1 MDRQRIYVFLTFT
14 VLVTTI
20 FGWFRL
26 NSLCIILLAAYK
38 LWENGPLTAVKKA
51 FSNKYVWAYLV
62 FFLVETA
69 GLLHTHN
76 AKAGSDTVSKDA
88 TLVAIAFIICAGN
101 FIDTRG
107 YRQLMTGYC
116 LALAAASL
124 YCLSV
129 AARHYLYDGDISVFF
144 YHPLTSPISQNAV
157 FYSVYVLFGALYLLS
172 PGGGLILP
180 DGLVRKRRLIQLL
193 LIVFF
198 TGVIIL
204 LSSKLILVILLIVVA
219 IALTEHYSMGR
230 RPRVVVGLGVS
241 LLLVVGVVTFTNNP
255 VKARFSELLT
265 ADLDMIK
272 SEHFFPGTAFNYLQI
287 RVLECHFAV
296 EILNEQHAWLFG
308 VSPGDSQD
316 LLDAKYI
323 AANMYIGDT
332 AEGPHRKIRGFIGYN
347 FHNQYVETLVRDGIP
362 GLAALLFIFWLL
374 AGIARRWM
382 TRPAIFTVLTLVVF
396 FIPEAPLTM
405 QSGIFLF
412 CFFPLLLLHSPKQP
426 G

>member
-1 MDRQRIYVFLTFT
+1 MGRQRIYVYLSFA
-14 VLVTTI
+14 VVATTI

-26 NSLCIILLAAYK
+26 NSLFIILLAAYK
-38 LWENGPLTAVKKA
+38 LWENGPLSAVKKA
-51 FSNKYVWAYLV
+51 FSNKYVWAYLL

-76 AKAGSDTVSKDA
+76 AKSGADTVAKDA

-124 YCLSV
+124 YCLVV
-129 AARHYLYDGDISVFF
+129 ATGHYLHDRDVSVFF

-180 DGLVRKRRLIQLL
+180 ERLARIRRPLQLL

-198 TGVIIL
+198 TGMTIL

-219 IALTEHYSMGR
+219 IALNEHYSKGR
-230 RPRVVVGLGVS
+230 RPKVVLTLGISCV
-241 LLLVVGVVTFTNNP
+241 LVVGVLAFTNNL

-265 ADLDMIK
+265 SDLEMIK

-296 EILNEQHAWLFG
+296 EILNEHSAWLFG

-316 LLDAKYI
+316 LLDAKYV
-323 AANMYIGDT
+323 AANMYIGDP
-332 AEGPHRKIRGFIGYN
+332 AQGPHRKVRGFIGYN
-347 FHNQYVETLVRDGIP
+347 FHNQYMETLVRDGIP
-362 GLAALLFIFWLL
+362 GLAALLYIFWLL
-374 AGIARRWM
+374 AGIVRRWR
-382 TRPAIFTVLTLVVF
+382 TRPALFTVLTLLLF
-396 FIPEAPLTM
+396 FVPEAPLTM

-412 CFFPLLLLHSPKQP
+412 CFFPLLLLYSPKQA

>member
-1 MDRQRIYVFLTFT
+1 MDRQRIYVLLTFA
-14 VLVTTI
+14 VVATTI

-51 FSNKYVWAYLV
+51 FTNKYVWAYLV
-62 FFLVETA
+62 FFLIETA

-76 AKAGSDTVSKDA
+76 AKSGADTVAKDA

-101 FIDTRG
+101 FIDVKG

-116 LALAAASL
+116 LALALASL
-124 YCLSV
+124 YCLIV
-129 AARHYLYDGDISVFF
+129 AAGHYLHDRDISVFF
-144 YHPLTSPISQNAV
+144 YHPLASPISQNAV

-172 PGGGLILP
+172 PGGGPILP
-180 DGLVRKRRLIQLL
+180 DRLVRMRRPLQLS

-198 TGVIIL
+198 TGMTIL

-219 IALTEHYSMGR
+219 IALIQHYSRGK
-230 RPRVVVGLGVS
+230 RPRVVLTLGVS
-241 LLLVVGVVTFTNNP
+241 CLLVVGVVAFTNNP

-265 ADLDMIK
+265 TDLDMIK
-272 SEHFFPGTAFNYLQI
+272 TEHFIPGMAFNYLQI

-296 EILNEQHAWLFG
+296 EILNEHHAWLFG

-316 LLDAKYI
+316 LLDAKYV

-362 GLAALLFIFWLL
+362 GLAALLFIFWLM

-382 TRPAIFTVLTLVVF
+382 TRPAFFTFLTLLVF

-405 QSGIFLF
+405 QTGIFLF
-412 CFFPLLLLHSPKQP
+412 CFFPLLLLYSPKRP

>member
-1 MDRQRIYVFLTFT
+1 MDRQRVYVLLTFAVLATT
-14 VLVTTI
+14 V

-26 NSLCIILLAAYK
+26 NSLFIILLAAYK
-38 LWENGPLTAVKKA
+38 LWENGPSTAVKKA

-62 FFLVETA
+62 FFLIESA

-76 AKAGSDTVSKDA
+76 TKHGVDTVAKDA
-88 TLVAIAFIICAGN
+88 TLVAIAFILCAGN

-116 LALAAASL
+116 LALVLASG
-124 YCLSV
+124 YCLAV
-129 AARHYLYDGDISVFF
+129 AVGHYLHDKDISVFF

-157 FYSVYVLFGALYLLS
+157 FFSVYVFFGALYLLS
-172 PGGGLILP
+172 PGGGLVLP
-180 DGLVRKRRLIQLL
+180 DRVVHMQRPLQRV
-193 LIVFF
+193 LIVFL
-198 TGVIIL
+198 TGMIIL

-219 IALTEHYSMGR
+219 IALTGHYSGGR
-230 RPRVVVGLGVS
+230 RRRVVLTLGGS
-241 LLLVVGVVTFTNNP
+241 CLLVVGLLAFTNNP

-265 ADLDMIK
+265 ADLDKIK
-272 SEHFFPGTAFNYLQI
+272 SEHFIPGDAFNYLQI

-296 EILNEQHAWLFG
+296 EILNERHAWLFG

-332 AEGPHRKIRGFIGYN
+332 ADGPHRKVRGFIGYN

-362 GLAALLFIFWLL
+362 GLAALLFVFWLI
-374 AGIARRWM
+374 AGIALWWK
-382 TRPAIFTVLTLVVF
+382 TRLAVFTFVTLLVF

-405 QSGIFLF
+405 QTGITLF

>member
-1 MDRQRIYVFLTFT
+1 MDRQRIYVLLTFT

-76 AKAGSDTVSKDA
+76 AKAGSDTVAKDA

-101 FIDTRG
+101 FIDTGG

-124 YCLSV
+124 YCLIV
-129 AARHYLYDGDISVFF
+129 ATGHYLHEKDISVFF

-157 FYSVYVLFGALYLLS
+157 FFSVYVLFGALYLLS

-180 DGLVRKRRLIQLL
+180 VGLARMRRPLQLL

-198 TGVIIL
+198 TGVVIL

-219 IALTEHYSMGR
+219 IALNEHYSMGR
-230 RPRVVVGLGVS
+230 RPRIVVVLGLS
-241 LLLVVGVVTFTNNP
+241 LLLVVGVVVFTNNP
-255 VKARFSELLT
+255 VKGRFSELFST
-265 ADLDMIK
+265 DLDMIK

-296 EILNEQHAWLFG
+296 EILNENRAWLLG
-308 VSPGDSQD
+308 VSPGDSQN

-332 AEGPHRKIRGFIGYN
+332 AEGPHRKVRGFIGYN

-382 TRPAIFTVLTLVVF
+382 TRPALFTVLTLLVF

-412 CFFPLLLLHSPKQP
+412 CFFPLLLLHSPKKP